1 MHESFVSPRNLA
13 LSAVLAVSLPAF
25 AGVTLSNVT
34 VNGNGGNGIR
44 VRDTATVTA
53 HGVTVAGRLDVDGA
67 SSVNGN
73 TGGSPVAYGAKV
85 APGAVLTLT
94 GSSGTPIH
102 VNGNQGVGLLLLGNV
117 SGTFV
122 EIASNAIQG
131 VWVDTVDAP
140 ICAASNTILG
150 ACDVH
155 GNGTAPGAYPP
166 GGLTVLRTRSST
178 ASQAERF
185 QLTYGG
191 GAFTP
196 TTVHDNLGDGVT
208 IGGDRTPTTGLCALL
223 PAPLACGAVDGI
235 VDAATVSGNQRGIVV
250 QELDEGSSGTVPVL
264 YGNMIKGNAGVG
276 LYVYTSHVVPDP
288 LNGRVINENLIGHNG
303 FSDAT
308 CTSAEAASQVVFDG
322 PVAASAA
329 VVTQCAGAS
338 TVTACNSTPGL
349 LCVWNPYRASN
360 NCQPSYR
367 IGTRTARI
375 RIPTPSPATAGAAS
389 GMRTSGRASSP

>member
-1 MHESFVSPRNLA
+1 VPS
-13 LSAVLAVSLPAF
+13 
-25 AGVTLSNVT
+25 
-34 VNGNGGNGIR
+34 GG
-44 VRDTATVTA
+44 
-53 HGVTVAGRLDVDGA
+53 
-67 SSVNGN
+67 
-73 TGGSPVAYGAKV
+73 
-85 APGAVLTLT
+85 
-94 GSSGTPIH
+94 
-102 VNGNQGVGLLLLGNV
+102 
-117 SGTFV
+117 
-122 EIASNAIQG
+122 
-131 VWVDTVDAP
+131 
-140 ICAASNTILG
+140 
-150 ACDVH
+150 
-155 GNGTAPGAYPP
+155 
-166 GGLTVLRTRSST
+166 
-178 ASQAERF
+178 ER
-185 QLTYGG
+185 
-191 GAFTP
+191 P
-196 TTVHDNLGDGVT
+196 
-208 IGGDRTPTTGLCALL
+208 PTTGLCALL

-367 IGTRTARI
+367 IGNPDCSDTNSNTITGYCRGCIGNADLRSGIVAVNGAWVNASNVHWITNSFEANLDWYADEY
-375 RIPTPSPATAGAAS
+375 SYVATAGLVCLAA
-389 GMRTSGRASSP
+389 AVQCP